1 MKKILTLSCLIIL
14 LNGCSGIDE
23 NSEEFK
29 EAKEL
34 NSHLISND
42 IVRAKTK
49 ILSNSLVNTY
59 HKEDVEAEALERFDD
74 DGYAKAYSKDCI
86 GLFKIN
92 SSDLEKVRL
101 GGLRRDERYE
111 VKNQND
117 VKFDAFK
124 SCIEDKYKSSPV
136 FGSDLRLFLS
146 EPTLMKY
153 RDNPLIRS
161 KLNHIKDD
169 GKLTLEEVI
178 SMYELL
184 EKVNITERSKSN
196 EILLKNF

>member
-14 LNGCSGIDE
+14 LNGCSGIDAS
-23 NSEEFK
+23 SEEFK
-29 EAKEL
+29 ETKEL
-34 NSHLISND
+34 NSYLISND

-59 HKEDVEAEALERFDD
+59 HKEDSESESNKQFDSE
-74 DGYAKAYSKDCI
+74 GYAETYAKECFS
-86 GLFKIN
+86 LFKIS
-92 SSDLEKVRL
+92 SSDLEKVSV
-101 GGLRRDERYE
+101 GGLRRDKRYE
-111 VKNQND
+111 LKNQDD

-124 SCIEDKYKSSPV
+124 SCIKDKYKSSPV

-146 EPTLMKY
+146 EPTLIKY
-153 RDNPLIRS
+153 RDNPLIRA
-161 KLNHIKDD
+161 KLNQIKADD
-169 GKLTLEEVI
+169 KLTLEEVI
-178 SMYELL
+178 SVYELL